1 MTELLFIMACVLI
14 YLYSFLYRNIAI
26 LATIITILVASFV
39 EVNLY
44 FVLGIVLVLGI
55 IRVNKRGIKDES

>member
-26 LATIITILVASFV
+26 LASGTTILIASLV
-39 EVNLY
+39 DVNLY
-44 FVLGIVLVLGI
+44 FVIGLILILGI
-55 IRVNKRGIKDES
+55 IRVNKTGMKDES

>member
-44 FVLGIVLVLGI
+44 FVLGMVLVLGI